1 MVDIYTE
8 IFSTVREKET
18 LPLVATQVNSEGN
31 MLSDTSQTE
40 SGQNGTVSLTQSSFL
55 SHSHRNREQKWW
67 TQRLGERDKRGNTG
81 QSV

>member
-1 MVDIYTE
+1 MVDIDTE

-40 SGQNGTVSLTQSSFL
+40 SGQNGSVSLTQSSFL
-55 SHSHRNREQKWW
+55 SRSHRNRKQKRW
-67 TQRLGERDKRGNTG
+67 TRGLGEKGKRGNIG